1 MFFYKQSKFRKQA
14 GYACGKIL
22 FRLKICLH
30 YAFQAQ
36 NMLALCLFI
45 KNFVGCML

>member
-14 GYACGKIL
+14 G

-30 YAFQAQ
+30 YAYSLKILLGACFNESKQAQ
-36 NMLALCLFI
+36 WHS
-45 KNFVGCML
+45 